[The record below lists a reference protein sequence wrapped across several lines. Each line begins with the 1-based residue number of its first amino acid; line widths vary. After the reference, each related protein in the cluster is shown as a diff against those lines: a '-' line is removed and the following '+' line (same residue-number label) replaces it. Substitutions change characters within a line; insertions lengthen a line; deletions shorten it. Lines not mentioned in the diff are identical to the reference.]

1 MTLVVGVE
9 AQLGRDLKSQRIE
22 ASAAGE
28 KAQELNHLAEVL
40 AVLVVECFGGGGEQ
54 GRGGRRET
62 NGFSSALRVGV
73 LDELESGLLAN
84 LVVAHI
90 HLLHGRFCNLM

>member
-9 AQLGRDLKSQRIE
+9 AQLGRDLKLQGIE

-28 KAQELNHLAEVL
+28 DVQELNHLAEVL
-40 AVLVVECFGGGGEQ
+40 AGLVVECFGRGGEQ

-84 LVVAHI
+84 SVVAHI
-90 HLLHGRFCNLM
+90 HLLHGRFCDLV

>member
-9 AQLGRDLKSQRIE
+9 AQLGRDLKLQGIE

-28 KAQELNHLAEVL
+28 DVQELNHLAEVL
-40 AVLVVECFGGGGEQ
+40 AGLVVECFGGGGEQ

-84 LVVAHI
+84 PVVAHI
-90 HLLHGRFCNLM
+90 HLLHGGFCDLV

>member
-9 AQLGRDLKSQRIE
+9 AQLGRDLKRQGIE
-22 ASAAGE
+22 ASAAGDDV
-28 KAQELNHLAEVL
+28 QELNHLAEVL
-40 AVLVVECFGGGGEQ
+40 AGLVVECFGGGEQ
-54 GRGGRRET
+54 GRGGQRET

-84 LVVAHI
+84 PVVAHI
-90 HLLHGRFCNLM
+90 HLLHGGFCDLV

>member
-9 AQLGRDLKSQRIE
+9 AQLGRDLKLQRIE
-22 ASAAGE
+22 AGAAGE
-28 KAQELNHLAEVL
+28 DVQELNHLAEVL
-40 AVLVVECFGGGGEQ
+40 AGLVVECFGRGGEQ

-62 NGFSSALRVGV
+62 NGFSSALRVGI

-84 LVVAHI
+84 PVVAHI
-90 HLLHGRFCNLM
+90 HLLHGWLCNLM

>member
-9 AQLGRDLKSQRIE
+9 AQLGRDLKRQGIE
-22 ASAAGE
+22 AGAAGE
-28 KAQELNHLAEVL
+28 DVQELNHLAEVL
-40 AVLVVECFGGGGEQ
+40 AGLVVECFGRGGEQ
-54 GRGGRRET
+54 GQGGRRET

-84 LVVAHI
+84 AVAAHI
-90 HLLHGRFCNLM
+90 HLLHGWFCDLM

>member
-9 AQLGRDLKSQRIE
+9 TQLGRDLKRQGIE

-28 KAQELNHLAEVL
+28 NVQELNHLAEVL
-40 AVLVVECFGGGGEQ
+40 AVLIVECFGGGREQ

-84 LVVAHI
+84 PVATHI
-90 HLLHGRFCNLM
+90 HLLHGRFCDLV